1 MKKLDFEVP
10 YIKLL
15 PKINAASYNMIVPYL
30 PLNTV

>member
-15 PKINAASYNMIVPYL
+15 PKINTATYNKIVHYL
-30 PLNTV
+30 LLNIV